1 MEEITIQSDK
11 DNYIVIL
18 NIDKYY
24 NVNNEKLIS
33 MIIHEMF
40 HIHQLEKVISRREI
54 ISKGNFI
61 DSDILELEN
70 LKKIYYNKDYQKL
83 VNLIK
88 KQKEYRKIYYEDL
101 EGTALYAEYKYLL
114 RYTKIGKNYPEIL
127 INEIKRERIEL
138 IPYVK
143 GLFICLILDDLNK
156 NWQDIYNNTGLLIH
170 QIMEKTLNQETKQF
184 KI

>member
-1 MEEITIQSDK
+1 M
-11 DNYIVIL
+11 
-18 NIDKYY
+18 
-24 NVNNEKLIS
+24 
-33 MIIHEMF
+33 
-40 HIHQLEKVISRREI
+40 
-54 ISKGNFI
+54 
-61 DSDILELEN
+61 
-70 LKKIYYNKDYQKL
+70 
-83 VNLIK
+83 
-88 KQKEYRKIYYEDL
+88 
-101 EGTALYAEYKYLL
+101 YAEYKYLL